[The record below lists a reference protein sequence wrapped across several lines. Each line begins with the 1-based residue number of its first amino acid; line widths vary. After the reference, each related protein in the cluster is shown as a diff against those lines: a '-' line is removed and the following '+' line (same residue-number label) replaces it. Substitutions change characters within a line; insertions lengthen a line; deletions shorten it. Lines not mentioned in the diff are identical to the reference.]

1 MHALERINS
10 VSWPPPGDHAHL
22 YAGAGLLLVE
32 LRGGIDLAAVPRVRP
47 WLDSVAALPARLYVV
62 DLRRTSF
69 VDGTGLGMVLRFRER
84 VTDADADF
92 GLLCA
97 RRVHRLLRAHAAWTC
112 SAPRPP
118 WTKRSPGG
126 AGDAPADRRHVGGRR
141 RMRAT
146 STATSS
152 SA

>member
-1 MHALERINS
+1 MSTHALERINS

-32 LRGGIDLAAVPRVRP
+32 LRGDLDLAAVPHIRP

-62 DLRRTSF
+62 DLRRTPF

-84 VTDADADF
+84 VTGADADF

-97 RRVHRLLRAHAAWTC
+97 RRVHQLLRAHGSLDMLSPAATLDEVL
-112 SAPRPP
+112 AR
-118 WTKRSPGG
+118 RSRGC
-126 AGDAPADRRHVGGRR
+126 AR
-141 RMRAT
+141 
-146 STATSS
+146 
-152 SA
+152 

>member
-1 MHALERINS
+1 MSEHALERING
-10 VSWPPPGDHAHL
+10 VSWPPPSEHAHL

-32 LRGGIDLAAVPRVRP
+32 LRGDIDLAAVPHIRP

-62 DLRRTSF
+62 DLRSTSF

-97 RRVHRLLRAHAAWTC
+97 RRVHRLLRAHGSLDMLSPAATLDEVL
-112 SAPRPP
+112 A
-118 WTKRSPGG
+118 
-126 AGDAPADRRHVGGRR
+126 RR
-141 RMRAT
+141 RRGCRR
-146 STATSS
+146 
-152 SA
+152 